1 MLQDLKFAVRS
12 LRATPGFTAVAL
24 IILTLGI
31 GATTAIY
38 SVVDAIALR
47 GLPFERSDRLM
58 IVDETNP
65 TGKGLTGGYVA
76 APNFYDW
83 RAQQTTF
90 ENLAAFQGLSLTTFT
105 NGEPESLRTMMI
117 SSNLMPL
124 LRVSP
129 RVGALFG
136 PDREVAGRHRVALI
150 SDSLWRR
157 RFGADPAIVGKTFT
171 VGRPGAV
178 EQRND
183 GVWEIAGVMPEG
195 FEFPV
200 GRLKPIEVWTPYVPT
215 SQEYPRG
222 DGSSRNYNAQVLGRL
237 KDGVSREQAYADM
250 ARITASLKGQYPRW
264 FRDRWVGVTPL
275 HESIVGKARGWM
287 LLLLGSVA
295 LVLLIACVNVANL
308 LLARATTRSREVSVR
323 AALGASRW
331 RLARGLLVES
341 VLLALV
347 GAALGVAGAYWGVAT
362 IRAALPPNLPRLS
375 DIGIDPRILT
385 ITIGATLATGV
396 LCGLLPALQFSR
408 PQLSGAL
415 REGGR
420 SGALG
425 MARQRARTLLL
436 VSEVALAV
444 VLLIGAGLFVSSFVK
459 LVRVD
464 LGIETANVL
473 TVGVFPRIDYN
484 APPDRRDADS
494 ARAGVQVRDVLERAR
509 SLPGVE
515 AAAVASG
522 SAPFGGGWSRTS
534 FSIPGQP
541 KSEDP
546 DDSPDIKSI
555 TPDYFRTIRIPLLRG
570 RMFTEAD
577 TVKDAEPVVIINDIA
592 ARRFF
597 NDKDPLGTVVDT
609 SGKRT
614 IVGIVRAVRLGG
626 PEAPL
631 RPEVY
636 LPFNFDRAFGGTMY
650 LRTMGDPEA
659 LSPAARAAVQSVLTD
674 VVVSETQTFD
684 AMYDRLIVQRK
695 FNMIVLAL
703 FGALAL
709 TIAAA
714 GVYGVMAYTVQQRAQ
729 EIGVRMA
736 LGAQQ
741 GQVLRMVLL
750 RAAIFMTVGLAIG
763 LGAGWALARL
773 ITTFLFRVEPHDVV
787 VYAVASALLI
797 LTGLAAAL
805 VPARRASKVDP
816 MSVLRS

>member
-1 MLQDLKFAVRS
+1 MLQDLRFAVRS

-76 APNFYDW
+76 APNFFDW
-83 RAQQTTF
+83 RAQQTSF
-90 ENLAAFQGLSLTTFT
+90 EDLAAFQGLGLTTFT

-117 SSNLMPL
+117 SSSLMPL

-129 RVGALFG
+129 RIGALFG
-136 PDREVAGRHRVALI
+136 PDREVAGRHRIALI

-171 VGRPGAV
+171 VGRPGAP
-178 EQRND
+178 ELRHD

-200 GRLKPIEVWTPYVPT
+200 GRLKPIEVWSPYVPT

-222 DGSSRNYNAQVLGRL
+222 DGSSRNYNAQALGRL
-237 KDGVSREQAYADM
+237 KDGVTREQAYADM

-375 DIGIDPRILT
+375 DVGIDLRILT
-385 ITIGATLATGV
+385 ITIAATLATGV
-396 LCGLLPALQFSR
+396 LCGLVPALQFSR
-408 PQLSGAL
+408 PQLSSAL
-415 REGGR
+415 RAGGR

-444 VLLIGAGLFVSSFVK
+444 VLLIGAGLFVSSFVR

-464 LGIETANVL
+464 VGIETANVL
-473 TVGVFPRIDYN
+473 TVGVFPRIDFN
-484 APPDRRDADS
+484 ASPDRRDADS
-494 ARAGVQVRDVLERAR
+494 ARAGVQVRAVLERAR
-509 SLPGVE
+509 NLPGVD

-555 TPDYFRTIRIPLLRG
+555 TSDYFRTIRIPLLRG
-570 RMFTEAD
+570 RAFTEAD
-577 TVKDAEPVVIINDIA
+577 TVKDAEPVAIINDIA

-597 NDKDPLGTVVDT
+597 NDKDPIGTVVET

-636 LPFNFDRAFGGTMY
+636 LPFTFDRAFGGTMY

-674 VVVSETQTFD
+674 VVVSETQTLD

-714 GVYGVMAYTVQQRAQ
+714 GVYGVMAYMVQQRAQ

-741 GQVLRMVLL
+741 AQVLRMVLL
-750 RAAIFMTVGLAIG
+750 RAAIFMTAGLAIG

-773 ITTFLFRVEPHDVV
+773 ITTFLFRVEPHDIV
-787 VYAVASALLI
+787 VYAVASVLLI
-797 LTGLAAAL
+797 LTGLAAAF

>member
-1 MLQDLKFAVRS
+1 MFQDVKFGFRS

-24 IILTLGI
+24 VILTLGI

-76 APNFYDW
+76 APNFFDW
-83 RAQQTTF
+83 RAQQTSF
-90 ENLAAFQGLSLTTFT
+90 EDLAAFQGLGLTTFT

-117 SSNLMPL
+117 SSSLMPL

-129 RVGALFG
+129 RIGALFG
-136 PDREVAGRHRVALI
+136 PDREVAGRHRIALI

-171 VGRPGAV
+171 VGRPGAP
-178 EQRND
+178 ELRHD

-200 GRLKPIEVWTPYVPT
+200 GRLKPIEVWSPYVPT

-222 DGSSRNYNAQVLGRL
+222 DGSSRNYNAQALGRL
-237 KDGVSREQAYADM
+237 KDGVTREQAYADM

-375 DIGIDPRILT
+375 DVGIDLRILT
-385 ITIGATLATGV
+385 ITIAATLATGV
-396 LCGLLPALQFSR
+396 LCGLVPALQFSR
-408 PQLSGAL
+408 PQLSSAL
-415 REGGR
+415 RAGGR

-444 VLLIGAGLFVSSFVK
+444 VLLIGAGLFVSSFVR

-464 LGIETANVL
+464 VGIETANVL
-473 TVGVFPRIDYN
+473 TVGVFPRIDFN
-484 APPDRRDADS
+484 ASPDRRDADS
-494 ARAGVQVRDVLERAR
+494 ARAGVQVRAVLERAR
-509 SLPGVE
+509 NLPGVD
-515 AAAVASG
+515 AVAVASG

-555 TPDYFRTIRIPLLRG
+555 TSDYFRTIRIPLLRG
-570 RMFTEAD
+570 RAFTEAD
-577 TVKDAEPVVIINDIA
+577 TVKDAEPVAIINDIA

-597 NDKDPLGTVVDT
+597 NDKDPIGTVVET

-636 LPFNFDRAFGGTMY
+636 LPFTFDRAFGGTMY

-674 VVVSETQTFD
+674 VVVSETQTLD

-741 GQVLRMVLL
+741 AQVLRMVLL
-750 RAAIFMTVGLAIG
+750 RAAIFMTAGLAIG

-773 ITTFLFRVEPHDVV
+773 ITTFLFRVEPHDIV
-787 VYAVASALLI
+787 VYAGASVLLI
-797 LTGLAAAL
+797 LTGLAAAF

>member
-1 MLQDLKFAVRS
+1 MLQDLKFGFRS

-24 IILTLGI
+24 VILTLGI

-47 GLPFERSDRLM
+47 GLPFHRSDRLM

-76 APNFYDW
+76 APNFFDW
-83 RAQQTTF
+83 QAQQTAF
-90 ENLAAFQGLSLTTFT
+90 EGLAAFQGLNLTTFT
-105 NGEPESLRTMMI
+105 NGEPESLRAMMI

-124 LRVSP
+124 LRVAP
-129 RVGALFG
+129 RIGALFG
-136 PDREVAGRHRVALI
+136 ADREVAGRHRVALI
-150 SDSLWRR
+150 SDGLWRR

-171 VGRPGAV
+171 VGRPGVA

-183 GVWEIAGVMPEG
+183 GVWEIAGVMPDG

-200 GRLKPIEVWTPYVPT
+200 GRLKPIEVWVPYVPT

-275 HESIVGKARGWM
+275 HESIVGRARGWM

-308 LLARATTRSREVSVR
+308 LLARATSRSREVSVR

-331 RLARGLLVES
+331 RLARALLVES
-341 VLLALV
+341 LLLAAA
-347 GAALGVAGAYWGVAT
+347 GAMLGVAGAYWGVAT

-375 DIGIDPRILT
+375 DVGIDLRILT

-408 PQLSGAL
+408 PRLSSAL
-415 REGGR
+415 TEGGR
-420 SGALG
+420 SGAVG

-444 VLLIGAGLFVSSFVK
+444 VLVIGAGLFVSSFVK

-473 TVGVFPRIDYN
+473 TVGVYPRVDFN
-484 APPDRRDADS
+484 SPERRDADL
-494 ARAGVQVRDVLERAR
+494 ARAGVQVRDVLDRAR
-509 SLPGVE
+509 NIPGVD

-522 SAPFGGGWSRTS
+522 TAPLSGGWSRTS
-534 FSIPGQP
+534 FSIPGRP

-546 DDSPDIKSI
+546 DDSPDQKSI
-555 TPDYFRTIRIPLLRG
+555 TPDYFRATRIPLLRG
-570 RMFTEAD
+570 RAFTEAD

-592 ARRFF
+592 ASRFF
-597 NDKDPLGTVVDT
+597 GDKDPIGTVVET
-609 SGKRT
+609 NGKRT

-636 LPFNFDRAFGGTMY
+636 TPFTFDRAFGGTMY
-650 LRTMGDPEA
+650 LRTSGDPDA
-659 LSPAARAAVQSVLTD
+659 LSGAARATVQAVLTD
-674 VVVSETQTFD
+674 VVVPDTLTFG

-703 FGALAL
+703 FGALAV

-714 GVYGVMAYTVQQRAQ
+714 GVYGVMAYTVQQRAP

-736 LGAQQ
+736 LGARQ
-741 GQVLRMVLL
+741 GQVLRMVLQ
-750 RAAIFMTVGLAIG
+750 RAAIFMSVGVAIG
-763 LGAGWALARL
+763 LVAAWALARL
-773 ITTFLFRVEPHDVV
+773 ISTFLFRVEPHDVA
-787 VYAVASALLI
+787 VYAASSGLLV
-797 LTGLAAAL
+797 LAGLAAAF

-816 MSVLRS
+816 MSVLR

>member
-129 RVGALFG
+129 RVGGLFG

-375 DIGIDPRILT
+375 DIGIDPRILA

-425 MARQRARTLLL
+425 MARQRSRTLLL

-541 KSEDP
+541 KSDDP

-555 TPDYFRTIRIPLLRG
+555 TPDYFRTVRIPLLRG
-570 RMFTEAD
+570 RAFTEAD
-577 TVKDAEPVVIINDIA
+577 TVRDAEPVVIINDIA

-609 SGKRT
+609 SGTRT

-636 LPFNFDRAFGGTMY
+636 LPFTFDRAFGGTMY

-674 VVVSETQTFD
+674 VVVSETQTFG